1 MSLKHL
7 AAGSEFPALK
17 ENTLRLYSMVSQ
29 KLLNKEK
36 AIFYIVLSILI
47 FKVFCPYA
55 ERPRLVLAAKN
66 IP

>member
-7 AAGSEFPALK
+7 ETGSAFPNHEK
-17 ENTLRLYSMVSQ
+17 GVLRLYSMR
-29 KLLNKEK
+29 
-36 AIFYIVLSILI
+36 
-47 FKVFCPYA
+47 FCPYA